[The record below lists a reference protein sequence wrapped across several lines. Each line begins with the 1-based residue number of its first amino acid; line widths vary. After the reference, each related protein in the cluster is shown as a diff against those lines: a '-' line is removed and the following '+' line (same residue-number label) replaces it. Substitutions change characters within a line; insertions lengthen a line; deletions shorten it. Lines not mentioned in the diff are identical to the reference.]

1 MGFPAAGKLTRNVI
15 PDFPGPNEDIPLKV
29 GTEEPLTRFHWDQ
42 SADFTYN
49 HDNLKRMVAEIM
61 RNGSQYVPGAE
72 TLLKEILEPHMVRS
86 VKAKFDR
93 LRATVKSYKKMR
105 EKVNTT
111 VDENIGAAE
120 ENGTAQAQGS
130 SGAVRL
136 PLDSRQKLD
145 SRRKGVCPCFTK
157 YCQETLRNLK

>member
-1 MGFPAAGKLTRNVI
+1 MGCPAAGKLTGNVI

-29 GTEEPLTRFHWDQ
+29 GTAEPLTRFRWDQ
-42 SADFTYN
+42 SADFAYN

-105 EKVNTT
+105 EKANPT
-111 VDENIGAAE
+111 VDKDIGAAG
-120 ENGTAQAQGS
+120 ENGTAKAQGS
-130 SGAVRL
+130 GGAIRPPV
-136 PLDSRQKLD
+136 DSRQKLD

-157 YCQETLRNLK
+157 YCLLTRNA